1 MQSEEDAAA
10 AVAFTP
16 TATVV
21 VFLVAGDGS
30 VYRDGLQMCL
40 CGRRARLSEVVPV
53 GGKKLQLGLKKKRSR
68 KTAWLTPL
76 PSPPPPPTLSRPI
89 GRLVI
94 VAVQI
99 DFQVNYSHVPLII
112 IISPLRPLLTPS
124 VPLFRDVPR

>member
-21 VFLVAGDGS
+21 FFFFVTGDCS

-53 GGKKLQLGLKKKRSR
+53 GAKELQLGLKN
-68 KTAWLTPL
+68 
-76 PSPPPPPTLSRPI
+76 PTLSRPV

-112 IISPLRPLLTPS
+112 TISPLRPLLTPS